1 MRVGPLAS
9 TPVTPTSTEFE
20 ELRRRQ
26 QRKSLLLLLICTFLG
41 AGAQILFKKAG
52 NQMGASPGLI
62 EVLTNM
68 PLVSGYALY
77 GLSLV
82 LLSYALRH
90 DELSS
95 LYPLISLTY
104 VWVLL
109 LSIFVFDEPLTV
121 VKAAGVLT
129 IMAGVAVISR
139 STKQ

>member
-1 MRVGPLAS
+1 MGP
-9 TPVTPTSTEFE
+9 
-20 ELRRRQ
+20 
-26 QRKSLLLLLICTFLG
+26 
-41 AGAQILFKKAG
+41 
-52 NQMGASPGLI
+52 SPGIVQVITNLPLI
-62 EVLTNM
+62 A
-68 PLVSGYALY
+68 GYALY

-109 LSIFVFDEPLTV
+109 LSVFLFDEPLTLVKV
-121 VKAAGVLT
+121 VGVLT
-129 IMAGVAVISR
+129 IMGGVAVISR

>member
-1 MRVGPLAS
+1 MGP
-9 TPVTPTSTEFE
+9 
-20 ELRRRQ
+20 
-26 QRKSLLLLLICTFLG
+26 
-41 AGAQILFKKAG
+41 
-52 NQMGASPGLI
+52 SPGIVQVITNLPLI
-62 EVLTNM
+62 A
-68 PLVSGYALY
+68 GYALY

-109 LSIFVFDEPLTV
+109 LSVFLFHEPLTLVKV
-121 VKAAGVLT
+121 VGVLT
-129 IMAGVAVISR
+129 IMGGVAVISR